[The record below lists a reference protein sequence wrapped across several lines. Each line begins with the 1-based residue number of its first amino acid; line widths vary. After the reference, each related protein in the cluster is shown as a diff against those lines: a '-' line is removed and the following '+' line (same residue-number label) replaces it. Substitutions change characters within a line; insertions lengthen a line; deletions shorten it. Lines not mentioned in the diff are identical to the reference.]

1 MICILGDKAGV
12 PTGVPYFPQQRHEP
26 DSSNYGYFDLKKNL
40 GLIDRIPELRDR
52 PEIRS
57 LVEEL
62 NSSSGPFRSIGCD
75 AWDLPDQPR
84 PSEWISRGYVQVAFE
99 TLQLNN
105 REEWI
110 SLFNSINSSIRTS
123 PTPEKSG
130 LTSARKRFRFG
141 ERKKSGCCSDRTL
154 RLGAFQQP
162 VTHEPPTGCDGPP
175 GILRERSHT
184 PHLETRQK
192 NLRPPDAVAGGGA
205 CSRNR

>member
-110 SLFNSINSSIRTS
+110 SLFNSINSFDPNLTDSREIGLDLCEKAVSFRGEEEIRM
-123 PTPEKSG
+123 
-130 LTSARKRFRFG
+130 SALIELFG
-141 ERKKSGCCSDRTL
+141 WGRSNSQSRT
-154 RLGAFQQP
+154 
-162 VTHEPPTGCDGPP
+162 
-175 GILRERSHT
+175 
-184 PHLETRQK
+184 
-192 NLRPPDAVAGGGA
+192 NLRRAATALQEFFASEATRRISKPGRRISDLLTP
-205 CSRNR
+205 